1 MGKACCLHLTI
12 KPMQMPL
19 LDLEARSVLKYH
31 HLLLPPIVG
40 CSTWTNVEHP
50 NIYENSTKLCHYCK
64 KPTLLLFQ
72 VLQARHI
79 SCSIWLHFHSKV
91 HALMPLTAIFG
102 LLKPTAF
109 SRNNT
114 HIFRKTHLMNIAK
127 CWGGKCPTFHSTLAF
142 LIRFYSCPLKLPFS
156 IGYWCQ
162 MRGLGWKNSERG
174 PSSLC
179 PPSHL
184 YTR

>member
-1 MGKACCLHLTI
+1 MGKAYCLHLTI

-50 NIYENSTKLCHYCK
+50 HIYENSTKLCHYCE

-79 SCSIWLHFHSKV
+79 SCSIWLLFHSKV
-91 HALMPLTAIFG
+91 HALITLTVIFG

-114 HIFRKTHLMNIAK
+114 HTFRKTHRKNIAK
-127 CWGGKCPTFHSTLAF
+127 CAK
-142 LIRFYSCPLKLPFS
+142 
-156 IGYWCQ
+156 
-162 MRGLGWKNSERG
+162 
-174 PSSLC
+174 
-179 PPSHL
+179 
-184 YTR
+184 